1 LKQTDTVFA
10 LKPIADKAD
19 FEKLFKLQYSHL
31 CAYANT
37 FLKDQM
43 ASEEVVQEVMFKVWV
58 NRESLE
64 IKTSVQSYLFR
75 AVRNGCLNVL
85 KHVDIREEFKA
96 YNEAI
101 RNEPQRSHEEEVI
114 ISELE
119 QKIRHAIDLLPME
132 RKKVF
137 ILSRYEG
144 LSYSEIASELG
155 ISVKTVENQ
164 VGKALK
170 FLREELADYLP
181 WLILFF
187 FDIFRDK

>member
-1 LKQTDTVFA
+1 
-10 LKPIADKAD
+10 
-19 FEKLFKLQYSHL
+19 
-31 CAYANT
+31 
-37 FLKDQM
+37 M
-43 ASEEVVQEVMFKVWV
+43 ASEEVVQEVMFKIWV
-58 NRESLE
+58 NRESLD
-64 IKTSVQSYLFR
+64 IKTSMQSYLFR

-101 RNEPQRSHEEEVI
+101 RNEPQRSQEEEVI

-119 QKIRHAIDLLPME
+119 LKIRQAIDQLPME

-144 LSYSEIASELG
+144 LSYSEIANELG

>member
-10 LKPIADKAD
+10 IKPPIDKAD
-19 FEKLFKLQYSHL
+19 FEKLFKLHYSHL

-43 ASEEVVQEVMFKVWV
+43 ASEEVVQEVMFKIWV
-58 NRESLE
+58 NRESLD
-64 IKTSVQSYLFR
+64 IKTSMQSYLFR

-101 RNEPQRSHEEEVI
+101 RNEPQRSQEEEVI

-119 QKIRHAIDLLPME
+119 LKIRQAIDQLPME

-144 LSYSEIASELG
+144 LSYSEIANELG